1 MSDGGGIIGGVGD
14 GLKDMVS
21 EGAKQLAQGATAI
34 LSQAPKQIISKTETE
49 QEAHDTQQKLAAVRA
64 RLSSINS
71 LEASSTQQQEAQGP
85 QIGEER
91 PQLQPFGTSSL
102 HEPNI
107 VSQRAMTKR
116 ETKAGQ
122 GIGG

>member
-21 EGAKQLAQGATAI
+21 EGAKQLAQVPTAI
-34 LSQAPKQIISKTETE
+34 ISQAPKQLVTKTQSE
-49 QEAHDTQQKLAAVRA
+49 QEAAETAQKLAAARA
-64 RLSSINS
+64 RLAQINS
-71 LEASSTQQQEAQGP
+71 LEAPPTQKQTPQGP
-85 QIGEER
+85 QIGDER
-91 PQLQPFGTSSL
+91 PHLKPFGTSSL